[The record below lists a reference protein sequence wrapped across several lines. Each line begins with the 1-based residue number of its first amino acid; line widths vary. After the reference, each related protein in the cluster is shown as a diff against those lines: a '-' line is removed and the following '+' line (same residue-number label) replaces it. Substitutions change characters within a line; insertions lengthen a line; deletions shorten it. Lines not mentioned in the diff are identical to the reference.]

1 MAPIGRRVPVQ
12 AALVLV
18 TSGVLTGC
26 GAPGPVGVE
35 IRIHYSAFDPTTIS
49 VPHGVP
55 VTFTLVNDDPI
66 DHEWLVGD
74 EAFHERHRTG
84 TEHVH
89 GAVPEEVS
97 VPALSTR
104 ETTITFAEAG
114 TLTYVCHLP
123 QHEAYG
129 MTGVLTVT

>member
-1 MAPIGRRVPVQ
+1 VTVPRPALPAL
-12 AALVLV
+12 AALVLAA
-18 TSGVLTGC
+18 SGLLAGC
-26 GAPGPVGVE
+26 GAAAPVTLQ
-35 IRIHYSAFDPTTIS
+35 ITIHYSAFDPGSIS

-55 VTFTLVNDDPI
+55 VTFVLVNDDPI

-84 TEHVH
+84 SEHHH

-97 VPALSTR
+97 IAALATAR
-104 ETTITFAEAG
+104 TTITFPAAG

-123 QHEAYG
+123 GHEAYG
-129 MTGVLTVT
+129 MTGVLTIT

>member
-1 MAPIGRRVPVQ
+1 MPHRALPVL
-12 AALVLV
+12 AAFVLA
-18 TSGVLTGC
+18 TSGLLAGC
-26 GAPGPVGVE
+26 GTAGPVTVE
-35 IRIHYSAFDPTTIS
+35 IQIHYSAFVPTAIS

-55 VTFTLVNDDPI
+55 VTFVLVNDDPI

-84 TEHVH
+84 TEHHH

-97 VPALSTR
+97 IVALSTQ
-104 ETTITFAEAG
+104 ETTITFPDPG

-123 QHEAYG
+123 GHEAYG
-129 MTGVLTVT
+129 MTGMLTIT